1 MSDLRDFERWASE
14 ARCESA
20 PRIDVSARVA
30 ATVSEYAVRHLER
43 RIAWFESPLLFAGA
57 SLVAATLVAMLAL
70 PAWDSVQDPLVAF
83 CRPFSNFL
91 E

>member
-14 ARCESA
+14 ARREQA
-20 PRIDVSARVA
+20 PRIDVAARVA
-30 ATVSEYAVRHLER
+30 ATVSEYTARQRER
-43 RIAWFESPLLFAGA
+43 RTAWFESPLLFAGA
-57 SLVAATLVAMLAL
+57 SLVAATLVAMLAW

>member
-1 MSDLRDFERWASE
+1 MSDLQDFERWASE
-14 ARCESA
+14 ARREHA

-30 ATVSEYAVRHLER
+30 ATLSENVARQLER
-43 RIAWFESPLLFAGA
+43 RTAWFESPLLFAGA

>member
-1 MSDLRDFERWASE
+1 MSDLRDFERWVSE
-14 ARCESA
+14 ARREQA

-30 ATVSEYAVRHLER
+30 ATVSEYSVRLLER
-43 RIAWFESPLLFAGA
+43 RTAWLESPLLFAGA
-57 SLVAATLVAMLAL
+57 SLVAATLVAMLAW
-70 PAWDSVQDPLVAF
+70 PAWDSVQDPLVTF